1 MRSLELE
8 LENIVGLS
16 NLFADIPAQH
26 IDELFQT
33 ILNKPGLRIE
43 RIVSRG
49 HSSPEQF
56 WYDQDQHELIMLLA
70 GAARLRFDG
79 DETANELKPGDILN
93 IPAHRRHR
101 VEWTDP
107 DQSTVWLAIHY

>member
-1 MRSLELE
+1 M
-8 LENIVGLS
+8 IIPS
-16 NLFADIPAQH
+16 NLFAGIPAH
-26 IDELFQT
+26 LPDELYIT
-33 ILNKPGLRIE
+33 LLDAAKVRIE
-43 RIVSRG
+43 RIVSHG
-49 HSSPEQF
+49 HTSPEGF
-56 WYDQDQHELIMLLA
+56 WYDQNQHELVMLLA